1 MIGRTLSH
9 YTITSKLG
17 EGGMGE
23 VYAAD
28 DGQLGR
34 AVAIKLLPEEFVS
47 DPERLARF
55 EREARLLAALDHQN
69 IAGIYGLDEDDGKR
83 FLVMQLVDGET
94 LAEWIARGPVPLGEA
109 LGIARGIAEALEA
122 AHSKGIIHRDLKPAN
137 VKVDGKG
144 QVRVLDFGLAKAL
157 EGEPCDEESHPAL
170 TRSPTL
176 TAQMTGAG
184 ALLGTAA
191 YMSPEQARG
200 EAADRRADL
209 WALGVVLWEM
219 LTGSRLF
226 PGKTVTDTLAGVLR
240 DQPQWESLPPET
252 PTSVRRLLRRCL
264 EREPEARLADA
275 ATARLELDDALA
287 GRDQDPGAYRE
298 PTIAAPRWKAALP
311 WAVAGAAVVALAAT
325 LVAARP
331 TADEPSSAV
340 RLEAAISETPLWVNL
355 GSSVVLSPDGSRLA
369 FVTDDSAGVQSLS
382 MRSLDQLTPM
392 TIASGP
398 TGRTPYHPFFSPDGT
413 WIGFVTPT
421 ELKKVPLTGGT
432 PIALCSVDRSRG
444 ATWAAD
450 DTIVFSPSGSSGLMT
465 VPASGGD
472 PQPLTTL
479 DEDRGEF
486 SHRWPH
492 AVPGGRAVVFT
503 VGTRGINS
511 ADEATIAL
519 VSLETGERRDLY
531 TGGYYAQVTP
541 NGYLVFIRDATLFA
555 IPFDIDRLEVV
566 GSPAPV
572 VQGITTEPGPGG
584 AQYGFANNGTLV
596 YVSGEVEVPQY
607 PVVWVDREG
616 GVSKLWDADSS
627 YASPSVSP
635 DGRRLAL
642 SIMRDNNWDV
652 WVFDLDREVSTR
664 LTFHEG
670 YDADQFWSPDGT
682 YIYFTSD
689 RDGVAKPYRK
699 RADGSGDADLL
710 TDSEIEFYPLSASP
724 DGKVLIGET
733 NDDGIDITVL
743 DLDQPGDPEPFV
755 ATPFSDRDPAFSPD
769 GRWVAYSSDESGAA
783 EVYVRP
789 FPAAGGR
796 WQVSDGGGRFPTWSA
811 DGRELFY
818 RTDDGI
824 MVATVETVGDT
835 FRVGKARSLF
845 EGNFRGGMF
854 GISVFG
860 YIFRDFDVAPDGE
873 HFVMFP
879 GDEDRA
885 AKTHVTVVLDWLDE
899 LQRMLPSG

>member
-1 MIGRTLSH
+1 MIGHSLSH

-28 DGQLGR
+28 DSHLGR
-34 AVAIKLLPEEFVS
+34 AVAIKLLPEAFIS

-55 EREARLLAALDHQN
+55 EREARLLAALDHPN
-69 IAGIYGLDEDDGKR
+69 IAGIYGLEQDNGTR

-94 LAEWIARGPVPLGEA
+94 LAERIDRGAVPLPEA
-109 LGIARGIAEALEA
+109 LRIARGIAEALEA
-122 AHSKGIIHRDLKPAN
+122 AHAKGIIHRDLKPAN

-157 EGEPCDEESHPAL
+157 EGEPGDDDSHPAL

-176 TAQMTGAG
+176 TAQMTGVG

-240 DQPQWESLPPET
+240 DQPPWESLPPEV
-252 PTSVRRLLRRCL
+252 PASVRRLLRRCL
-264 EREPEARLADA
+264 ERDPQTRLADA

-287 GRDQDPGAYRE
+287 GRDQGRDAYQE
-298 PTIAAPRWKAALP
+298 PAAALP
-311 WAVAGAAVVALAAT
+311 RWRSVLPWAAAGAALVALAVT
-325 LVAARP
+325 LIAARP
-331 TADEPSSAV
+331 TADAPTRPV
-340 RLEAAISETPLWVNL
+340 RLDAAISETPLWVNL

-369 FVTDDSAGVQSLS
+369 FVTDDSAGLRSLS
-382 MRSLDQLTPM
+382 LRSLDQLTPM
-392 TIASGP
+392 TIATGP

-413 WIGFVTPT
+413 WLGFVTPT
-421 ELKKVPLTGGT
+421 ELKKVPVTGGT
-432 PIALCSVDRSRG
+432 PITLCSVDRSRG
-444 ATWAAD
+444 ATWAGN
-450 DTIVFSPSGSSGLMT
+450 DTIVFSPSGSSPLMR
-465 VPASGGD
+465 VPASGGA
-472 PQPLTTL
+472 PQPLTAL
-479 DEDRGEF
+479 DEDKGEF

-492 AVPGGRAVVFT
+492 VVPGGRAVIFT
-503 VGTRGINS
+503 IGARGINS

-519 VSLETGERRDLY
+519 VSLETGERKDLY

-555 IPFDIDRLEVV
+555 IPFDLDALEIT

-584 AQYGFANNGTLV
+584 AQYGFADNGTLV

-607 PVVWVDREG
+607 PVVWVDRKG
-616 GVSKLWDADSS
+616 GVSKLWEAEAS
-627 YASPSVSP
+627 YASPAMAP
-635 DGRRLAL
+635 DGKRLAL
-642 SIMRDNNWDV
+642 SVLRDNNWDV
-652 WVFDLDREVSTR
+652 WVYDLEREVSTR
-664 LTFHEG
+664 LTFHDG
-670 YDADQFWSPDGT
+670 YDADQIWSRDGA

-689 RDGVAKPYRK
+689 REGVAAPYRK
-699 RADGSGDADLL
+699 RADGSGDAERL

-724 DGKVLIGET
+724 DGTVLIGET
-733 NDDGIDITVL
+733 NNDGIDITVL
-743 DLDQPGDPEPFV
+743 RLDQPGDPEPFV

-769 GRWVAYSSDESGAA
+769 GRWVAYSSDESGIA

-811 DGRELFY
+811 GGRELFY
-818 RTDDGI
+818 RTDEGV
-824 MVATVETVGDT
+824 MVAAVETAGDT
-835 FRVGKARSLF
+835 FRVGKAKHLF
-845 EGNFRGGMF
+845 DGSFRGGMY
-854 GISVFG
+854 GITVFG
-860 YIFRDFDVAPDGE
+860 YIFRDFDVAPDGNR
-873 HFVMFP
+873 FVMFP
-879 GDEDRA
+879 DDENRA
-885 AKTHVTVVLDWLDE
+885 AKTHVTVVFNWLDE
-899 LQRMLPSG
+899 LERMLPSP

>member
-1 MIGRTLSH
+1 MIGQTLSH
-9 YTITSKLG
+9 YTITAKLG
-17 EGGMGE
+17 QGGMGE

-28 DGQLGR
+28 DSQLGR

-55 EREARLLAALDHQN
+55 EREARLLAALDHAN

-94 LAEWIARGPVPLGEA
+94 LAEWIARGPVPLEEA

-157 EGEPCDEESHPAL
+157 EGEPGDEESHPTL

-240 DQPQWESLPPET
+240 DQPQWESLPPAT
-252 PTSVRRLLRRCL
+252 PASVRRLLRRCL
-264 EREPEARLADA
+264 EREPDARLADA

-287 GRDQDPGAYRE
+287 GRDQDPDAYRE
-298 PTIAAPRWKAALP
+298 PTIATPRWKAALP
-311 WAVAGAAVVALAAT
+311 WTVAGAAVVALAAT

-331 TADEPSSAV
+331 TAEAPSLPV

-355 GSSVVLSPDGSRLA
+355 GSSVVLSPDGSRVA
-369 FVTDDSAGVQSLS
+369 FVTDDSAGLRSLS
-382 MRSLDQLTPM
+382 LRSLDQLTPT
-392 TIASGP
+392 TIATGP

-413 WIGFVTPT
+413 WLGFVTPT
-421 ELKKVPLTGGT
+421 EIKKVPVTGGT

-444 ATWAAD
+444 AAWTAD
-450 DTIVFSPSGSSGLMT
+450 DTIVFSPSGSSALMQ

-479 DEDRGEF
+479 DEAKGEF

-503 VGTRGINS
+503 VGARGINS

-519 VSLETGERRDLY
+519 VSLETGERKDLY

-555 IPFDIDRLEVV
+555 IPFDLDRLEVV

-584 AQYGFANNGTLV
+584 AQYAFADDGTLV

-607 PVVWVDREG
+607 PVVWVDRDG
-616 GVSKLWDADSS
+616 GVSRLWDNAAS
-627 YASPSVSP
+627 YASPSISP
-635 DGRRLAL
+635 DGERLAL
-642 SIMRDNNWDV
+642 SVLRDNNWDV
-652 WVFDLDREVSTR
+652 WVYDLEREVSTR
-664 LTFHEG
+664 LTFHDG
-670 YDADQFWSPDGT
+670 YDADQIWSADGT

-689 RDGVAKPYRK
+689 RDGAAMPYRK
-699 RADGSGDADLL
+699 RADGSGEAERL
-710 TDSEIEFYPLSASP
+710 TDSEIEFYPLSVSP
-724 DGKVLIGET
+724 DDTVLIGET
-733 NDDGIDITVL
+733 NNDGIDITVL
-743 DLDQPGDPEPFV
+743 NLDQPGDPEPFV

-769 GRWVAYSSDESGAA
+769 GHWVAYSSDESGIA

-789 FPAAGGR
+789 FPASGGR

-818 RTDDGI
+818 RTDEGV
-824 MVATVETVGDT
+824 MVAAVETTGGT
-835 FRVGKARSLF
+835 FRVGKARPLF
-845 EGNFRGGMF
+845 DGSFRGGMY
-854 GISVFG
+854 GITVFG
-860 YIFRDFDVAPDGE
+860 YIFRDFDVAPDGNS
-873 HFVMFP
+873 FVMFP
-879 GDEDRA
+879 DDEDRA
-885 AKTHVTVVLDWLDE
+885 AKTHVTVVFNWLDE
-899 LQRMLPSG
+899 LARMLPSR